1 MCPSGP
7 KYRGH
12 IFINA
17 YKGSHIANNFA
28 GIEGIGDTASTANT
42 QPLAGLR
49 GESPTQNQRV
59 RRSAPA
65 RKLRATLQRNQGGV
79 IRIVVIGMGLLGG
92 MLGRR
97 WAELGRKAKA
107 LVAQIGPRGWLAS
120 AAKASPDAV
129 VCRGLGRKLAFAL
142 LRQHS

>member
-1 MCPSGP
+1 MLTRVHTLPIISP
-7 KYRGH
+7 ALRASAIQRRLLTH
-12 IFINA
+12 NRWRAF
-17 YKGSHIANNFA
+17 
-28 GIEGIGDTASTANT
+28 EGNRPRKTSECAAR
-42 QPLAGLR
+42 PR
-49 GESPTQNQRV
+49 RV
-59 RRSAPA
+59 SSAP
-65 RKLRATLQRNQGGV
+65 RCSATKGVV

-129 VCRGLGRKLAFAL
+129 VRRGLGRKLAFAL